1 MPREVAPCG
10 TPTAYR
16 RHLRKGETPCL
27 ACKKAESD
35 RQAANRAEEDRLK
48 AAERDKKASHA
59 IQVFE
64 DLLGGPLAGQIDM
77 RAELEA
83 NLLLIKQSM
92 ALVAAS
98 EPAKLAPLSKRH
110 SELLA
115 ELASLDDDGEKE
127 DPLES
132 FLSSDSGGA
141 SANVTRFPSA
151 TDRASA

>member
-16 RHLRKGETPCL
+16 RHLRKGEDACL

-35 RQAANRAEEDRLK
+35 RQAFVRAEKERMK
-48 AAERDKKASHA
+48 AAEREEKASEA
-59 IQVFE
+59 IQAF
-64 DLLGGPLAGQIDM
+64 DDLAGSPTGDEIDVA
-77 RAELEA
+77 AELRA
-83 NLLLIKQSM
+83 NLTLIKQSM
-92 ALVAAS
+92 AIVAAS

-132 FLSSDSGGA
+132 FLSRNPGG
-141 SANVTRFPSA
+141 PSA
-151 TDRASA
+151 TVTRIADAAARKPA